1 MRMDRMRTG
10 MVAVVLAV
18 AVGSPVAFAK
28 DGGGHGHGHGHG
40 RGGGSDATAPGNDEG
55 GTDARGPGESH
66 SGGGGG
72 PKHGGA
78 CDAASVDALDMA
90 FTAACP
96 CDGVDD
102 GAGGVTAWKNHG
114 RYVRCVA
121 HALRDA
127 GRAAGLKR
135 KCAKDL
141 LPCAASSTCGKAGAV
156 TCLVAMTDTC
166 VAGAC
171 TNDAARPCVVD
182 ADCTTTACGVVS
194 ATDCSDA
201 GGTAGSTPSCC
212 TASPSGAFVE

>member
-1 MRMDRMRTG
+1 MRMNRMRAQ
-10 MVAVVLAV
+10 VAAVVLAV

-28 DGGGHGHGHGHG
+28 DGGGHGHGRGHG
-40 RGGGSDATAPGNDEG
+40 RGDGSASVPGSDDGGSS
-55 GTDARGPGESH
+55 ARGPGES
-66 SGGGGG
+66 GGG
-72 PKHGGA
+72 KHGGA
-78 CDAASVDALDMA
+78 CDAAIVDALEMA
-90 FTAACP
+90 VTAACP
-96 CDGVDD
+96 CDGLDD

-127 GRAAGLKR
+127 ARGAGLKR

-141 LPCAASSTCGKAGAV
+141 LPCAARSTCGKAGAV
-156 TCLVAMTDTC
+156 TCLVATTDTC

-171 TNDAARPCVVD
+171 TSDAAKPCVVD
-182 ADCTTTACGVVS
+182 GDCTTTACSVVS
-194 ATDCSDA
+194 ATDCADA